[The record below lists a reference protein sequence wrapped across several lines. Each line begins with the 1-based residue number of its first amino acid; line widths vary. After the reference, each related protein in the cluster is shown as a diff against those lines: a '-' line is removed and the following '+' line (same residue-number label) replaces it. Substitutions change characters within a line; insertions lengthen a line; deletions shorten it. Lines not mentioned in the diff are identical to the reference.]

1 MNLKLF
7 TLALIVIALPAQA
20 ELNDIKKVPA
30 SSTDWRVSQPICFLI
45 DQKEQLSDLIT
56 ICGQVNSS
64 SGFIGSFG
72 GSGATRS
79 GATGGDSQCEYSTDR
94 ASDGSKCGKRAAFQK
109 PGGN

>member
-1 MNLKLF
+1 MKLKHCLF
-7 TLALIVIALPAQA
+7 VLTFFVAALPAQA
-20 ELNDIKKVPA
+20 ELNEIKKVPA

-72 GSGATRS
+72 GSSGNRS
-79 GATGGDSQCEYSTDR
+79 AGISGRSQCEFPSDL
-94 ASDGSKCGKRAAFQK
+94 ASDGSRCGARAASQR
-109 PGGN
+109 